1 MGVGGAGCIFCSAKH
16 WQNVKLSSFISDVI
30 KPDNTFR
37 TYRRRIYFV
46 EAVVIFLREE
56 HKSLIYPGDHGETI
70 IEKKFPSFVLG

>member
-1 MGVGGAGCIFCSAKH
+1 MQVAFSARPNIGKMFNS
-16 WQNVKLSSFISDVI
+16 QVLFLMSLSRITHLGL
-30 KPDNTFR
+30 N
-37 TYRRRIYFV
+37 RRRIYFV